1 MSWHVSSWVYPVW
14 DSLHLLDFIIS
25 FPMLG
30 KFSNIISSKML
41 SNPFFFCSSPYNSN
55 VGAFNIVPE
64 VSETI
69 NSFHSFFLYSSLRQ

>member
-14 DSLHLLDFIIS
+14 DSLYFLDFIIS

-30 KFSNIISSKML
+30 KFSDIISSKML

-55 VGAFNIVPE
+55 VGVFNIVPG
-64 VSETI
+64 VSKTI
-69 NSFHSFFLYSSLRQ
+69 NSFHSFFLYSLKQ